1 MKTVV
6 CQDRLGTHTRERERR
21 VFFGPNAGEDGYP
34 DPIWDKDTGVI
45 DTEVAEYWRE
55 NYDLTHI
62 LDRDWRRLWPKL
74 RGKLHVFVGDM
85 DTYYLNNAVYLF
97 EEMLQE
103 HGAETSFLLGAI
115 SC

>member
-1 MKTVV
+1 M
-6 CQDRLGTHTRERERR
+6 GS
-21 VFFGPNAGEDGYP
+21 NAGEDGYP

-45 DTEVAEYWRE
+45 DQEVAEYWRE

-115 SC
+115 